1 MQYDS
6 ESFIVDGN
14 EFEFVNNFM
23 NYVDCV
29 TTIKFHVVKNVVL
42 KIKYKMQVG
51 TPSDYLIFKRNES
64 QLLKKNS
71 TNSWENYSISLNS
84 GDVFLILYE
93 KDGFTFSADEEKF
106 WIEIQQEQIEY
117 SDSMSLKPLCEYD
130 IKCLTCDSVLVEKT
144 GHNFKEKEVND
155 TYFSSSATCTAKA
168 KYYYSCYCG
177 AKGTTMFEYGEL
189 KAHTYSQ
196 LYNFDNSHHWQ
207 DATCGCDLKQNYGE
221 HTPDSSGFCTVC
233 DKPIN
238 PTEGV
243 LYDYS
248 SDGTYIEVIG
258 YVGTATKVKIAD
270 TYDNL
275 PVKTIYREAF
285 KGTNITS
292 IEIPDSVTS
301 IGYDAFYNCKSLK
314 SIVLPNS
321 VTSIASE
328 AFYGC
333 SSLTSIEIPDSVTSI
348 GSYAFY
354 NCSSLTS
361 IEIPNSVTSIRDY
374 AFSGCSSLTSIEI
387 PDSVISIGDYAFLG
401 CRSLTSI
408 VIPNSVTSIGD
419 SAFRG
424 CRSLQSITLP
434 FVGAKA
440 GVKDSD
446 TYQYPFGYIFG
457 TSSYTGSYSATQYY
471 YGSSTSST
479 TYNYY
484 YIPSSLKSVTIT
496 GGNIL
501 RGAFYNCSS
510 LTSIEIPASV
520 SSIGD
525 YAFYGCTSLYLT
537 ENNLKYVKLNGTP
550 YYILIE
556 AANKNFSTYKIN
568 SQTKYIEA
576 EAFGGCTRLSS
587 ITVPDGIT
595 SIGSYAFSNC
605 SSLETIEIPDSVTS
619 IGSGAFSGCSSLE
632 SIILPFVGAKADVKD
647 SDTYQYPFGY
657 IFGTYSYTGSYSAT
671 QSYYGSSTSSTTS
684 TTYYIPSSLKIV
696 TITGGNILRGAFYN
710 CSSLTSITI
719 PSSVTSIGSSAFYDC
734 SSLTSLTIGSGVI
747 SIDYNAFYGCSNI
760 SKVNYLGTI
769 DEWVQINFYG
779 SYSNP
784 TYYSKDLY
792 INNVLLTEANI
803 TTASKIEYYAF
814 YNCSSLTSVTIGNS
828 VTTIGNY
835 AFYYCT
841 SLTKVNYLGT
851 IDEWVQINFYGS
863 YSNPT
868 YYSKDLYI
876 NNVLLTEANITTAS
890 KIEYYAFYNC
900 SSLTSVTIGNSV
912 TRIGSGAFSGCSSLQ
927 SITLPFVGA
936 DAGGKS
942 NETRYP
948 FGYIFGESSYNG
960 SYSAKQEYYNAPT
973 SSYIYGTYYIP
984 SSLKSVTITGG
995 NIVYSAFYNCYS
1007 LTNVVLGDSVTSIGS
1022 YAFSGCT
1029 SLTEINFN
1037 AINCADLSSNNYV
1050 FYNAGKNGGGIAV
1063 VFGDKVT
1070 KIPAYLFYPYSNNS
1084 YYLPKITSVTIGNS
1098 VTSIGSSAFDGCT
1111 SLTKVNYLGTID
1123 EWVQINFYGSY
1134 SNPTYYSK
1142 DLYINN
1148 VLLTEAN
1155 ITTATKI
1162 EDYAFYNCSSLTS
1175 VTIGNS
1181 VTSIGSYAFYNCS
1194 SLTSIEIPD
1203 SVTSIGSY
1211 AFAYCSSLTSIEI
1224 PDSVTSIGFSAFAGC
1239 SSLDSIILPFVGEK
1253 AGVKD
1258 SDTYQYPFGYIFGES
1273 SYNGS
1278 YSAAQSYYSSSTSG
1292 TTSSTYYIPSSLKTV
1307 TIKGGNILYGAFRN
1321 CSSLTSIV
1329 ISDSVT
1335 SIGDYAF
1342 SGCSSLTSIEI
1353 PDSVTSIG
1361 SYAFNNCH
1369 SSLYLTE
1376 NNLKYVKA
1384 KGNSY
1389 YILIGVTNKNFST
1402 YKINSQTKYI
1412 GSYAFAYCSSLTSIE
1427 IPDSVTSIGFSAF
1440 AGCSSLTSIEIPDS
1454 VKSIWG
1460 SAFYNCYSL
1469 TSVTFAENS
1478 QLTSIGSYAFY
1489 SCSKLT
1495 SLESPDSLTSIGYSA
1510 FYNCSSLTSVMFGE
1524 NSQLTSIGDWAF
1536 RNCRKL
1542 TSLESPDS
1550 LTSIGSE
1557 AFEDCTSL
1565 TNVIF
1570 GENSQLTSIGSYAF
1584 YNCKSLTNIEIPDS
1598 VTSIGSSAF
1607 DGCSNLEYNIEGNL
1621 KYLGNSENKYLY
1633 LAGTTSVDI
1642 NSAIINANCKL
1653 IGSYAFSGCSSLTS
1667 IEIPEGV
1674 TSIGSYAFSSCKAL
1688 TSVEIPNSVTSIGDN
1703 AFRDSTSLTSI
1714 VLPDSVTSIGYSAF
1728 YDCDSLTS
1736 IVIGDSVTS
1745 IGSYAFAYCTSLT
1758 NIEIPN
1764 SVTSIGSYAFYGCSS
1779 LTNVVFENPNG
1790 WWRASYSNATSG
1802 TSISS
1807 SYLSKPSTAATY
1819 LKSTYDDYYW
1829 KRS

>member
-1 MQYDS
+1 MKKLLITLTLIFTLCLSAFTLTACQEPHVHTFDQEVATQDFLKEQATCTEKAKYYYSCKCGIKDETLTFESGEKLGHSFIDYAYDNNATCTEDGTETATCDRPDCNEQDSRIKVGSALSHAFINYNSNSSATCVENATEIAVCDRADCQETHIREIPNTALNHNYGNWVSNGDGTHTQTCANDNSHKITKGCNGGEATCTEKATCNDCGAKYGNLADHKYIKQVAEAKYLDKAVTCTSKAKYFYSCECGAKGTETFEYGEALNHNYGNWVSNGDGTHTQTCANDNSHKITKGCNGGEATCTEKATCNDCGAKYGRLKAHKIWSISSYVNMQYDS

-779 SYSNP
+779 H
-784 TYYSKDLY
+784 
-792 INNVLLTEANI
+792 
-803 TTASKIEYYAF
+803 YA
-814 YNCSSLTSVTIGNS
+814 
-828 VTTIGNY
+828 
-835 AFYYCT
+835 
-841 SLTKVNYLGT
+841 
-851 IDEWVQINFYGS
+851 
-863 YSNPT
+863 NPT

-1098 VTSIGSSAFDGCT
+1098 VTSIGSSAF
-1111 SLTKVNYLGTID
+1111 
-1123 EWVQINFYGSY
+1123 YG
-1134 SNPTYYSK
+1134 
-1142 DLYINN
+1142 
-1148 VLLTEAN
+1148 
-1155 ITTATKI
+1155 
-1162 EDYAFYNCSSLTS
+1162 
-1175 VTIGNS
+1175 
-1181 VTSIGSYAFYNCS
+1181 
-1194 SLTSIEIPD
+1194 
-1203 SVTSIGSY
+1203 
-1211 AFAYCSSLTSIEI
+1211 
-1224 PDSVTSIGFSAFAGC
+1224 
-1239 SSLDSIILPFVGEK
+1239 
-1253 AGVKD
+1253 
-1258 SDTYQYPFGYIFGES
+1258 
-1273 SYNGS
+1273 
-1278 YSAAQSYYSSSTSG
+1278 
-1292 TTSSTYYIPSSLKTV
+1292 
-1307 TIKGGNILYGAFRN
+1307 
-1321 CSSLTSIV
+1321 
-1329 ISDSVT
+1329 
-1335 SIGDYAF
+1335 
-1342 SGCSSLTSIEI
+1342 
-1353 PDSVTSIG
+1353 
-1361 SYAFNNCH
+1361 
-1369 SSLYLTE
+1369 
-1376 NNLKYVKA
+1376 
-1384 KGNSY
+1384 
-1389 YILIGVTNKNFST
+1389 
-1402 YKINSQTKYI
+1402 
-1412 GSYAFAYCSSLTSIE
+1412 
-1427 IPDSVTSIGFSAF
+1427 
-1440 AGCSSLTSIEIPDS
+1440 
-1454 VKSIWG
+1454 
-1460 SAFYNCYSL
+1460 
-1469 TSVTFAENS
+1469 
-1478 QLTSIGSYAFY
+1478 
-1489 SCSKLT
+1489 CSKLT
-1495 SLESPDSLTSIGYSA
+1495 SI
-1510 FYNCSSLTSVMFGE
+1510 
-1524 NSQLTSIGDWAF
+1524 
-1536 RNCRKL
+1536 
-1542 TSLESPDS
+1542 
-1550 LTSIGSE
+1550 
-1557 AFEDCTSL
+1557 
-1565 TNVIF
+1565 
-1570 GENSQLTSIGSYAF
+1570 
-1584 YNCKSLTNIEIPDS
+1584 
-1598 VTSIGSSAF
+1598 
-1607 DGCSNLEYNIEGNL
+1607 
-1621 KYLGNSENKYLY
+1621 
-1633 LAGTTSVDI
+1633 
-1642 NSAIINANCKL
+1642 
-1653 IGSYAFSGCSSLTS
+1653 
-1667 IEIPEGV
+1667 
-1674 TSIGSYAFSSCKAL
+1674 
-1688 TSVEIPNSVTSIGDN
+1688 EIPNSVTSIGDW
-1703 AFRDSTSLTSI
+1703 AFSYCNSLTS
-1714 VLPDSVTSIGYSAF
+1714 V
-1728 YDCDSLTS
+1728 
-1736 IVIGDSVTS
+1736 VIGAGVES
-1745 IGSYAFAYCTSLT
+1745 IAAG
-1758 NIEIPN
+1758 
-1764 SVTSIGSYAFYGCSS
+1764 AFYGCNS
-1779 LTNVVFENPNG
+1779 LESVTCSDTSTWYYVYRMSPDAEKQWENKTGGTEIDATDP
-1790 WWRASYSNATSG
+1790 SSNATG
-1802 TSISS
+1802 LRNGNY
-1807 SYLSKPSTAATY
+1807 YLYK
-1819 LKSTYDDYYW
+1819 L
-1829 KRS
+1829 